1 MKEKISIHS
10 FSNYFILLIMVFL
23 IPMQEWPDNNE
34 YWNINQIYSNALAAV
49 IYIYGIT
56 PPSFESSLNHS
67 FFSDSFMFLSQWSD
81 HLINLSKLILIIP
94 SLYIL
99 NILSTSV
106 VNRPLPFAPP
116 FIFSIL
122 SVSLEPIAII
132 LITASYLLLLSR
144 RIMLALFIA
153 FIATLIDRS
162 MAVTLSGIIIYAA
175 YIQFR
180 IKLRYIFLI
189 IFIFILLALS
199 PSIIFFENTFYDIL
213 NFYGISKQ
221 EIVYN
226 NQFGKNNI
234 LALIA
239 SLSGLYGW
247 MSIRPTPWI
256 LYYTVIILL
265 FIFGFIKADHE
276 KKIEFLFFLIPTL
289 AVLYILPPLSQARYF
304 PILTLLYWETL
315 LTGAKYLFGRVDI
328 LVFSVIGMT
337 SIGLLLAHFK

>member
-10 FSNYFILLIMVFL
+10 FSNYIILLLMVFL
-23 IPMQEWPDNNE
+23 IPIQEWPDTNDHWNNK
-34 YWNINQIYSNALAAV
+34 IYSKALAAFT
-49 IYIYGIT
+49 YIYGIV

-67 FFSDSFMFLSQWSD
+67 FFSDSLMFFSQWSD
-81 HLINLSKLILIIP
+81 HFKNLPKLIFIIP

-99 NILSTSV
+99 NILSTSA
-106 VNRPLPFAPP
+106 VNRPLTFAPP

-132 LITASYLLLLSR
+132 VITASYLLLLSK

-153 FIATLIDRS
+153 FVATLIDRS
-162 MAVTLSGIIIYAA
+162 MVATLSGIIIYAA
-175 YIQFR
+175 YIQFS
-180 IKLRYIFLI
+180 IKFRYIFY
-189 IFIFILLALS
+189 IFLVLILLVLFS
-199 PSIIFFENTFYDIL
+199 PLGFFENIFFDIL
-213 NFYGISKQ
+213 NYYGISKQ
-221 EIVYN
+221 EIAYN
-226 NQFGKNNI
+226 NQWGNNNI
-234 LALIA
+234 FALIA

-247 MSIRPTPWI
+247 MSIRPGPWI
-256 LYYTVIILL
+256 LYYSIIIIL
-265 FIFGFIKADHE
+265 FIIGFIKVDHE

-315 LTGAKYLFGRVDI
+315 LTGAKYLFGRIDI

-337 SIGLLLAHFK
+337 LIGLLLAHF